1 MTVSDTEMSMSAG
14 HDETTETLVAFVTG
28 ALVGAAAALLMA
40 RMRRNRE
47 MELCSRDTDYCY
59 EGGDLFI

>member
-1 MTVSDTEMSMSAG
+1 MSG
-14 HDETTETLVAFVTG
+14 DHDETTETLVAFVTG

-40 RMRRNRE
+40 RMRRNRSID
-47 MELCSRDTDYCY
+47 LHTRDEDYCY

>member
-1 MTVSDTEMSMSAG
+1 MSHTEVNMSVG

-28 ALVGAAAALLMA
+28 ALVGAAAALLYA
-40 RMRRNRE
+40 RMRRNRSTE
-47 MELCSRDTDYCY
+47 MHAHDEEYCY

>member
-1 MTVSDTEMSMSAG
+1 MSDTEVNMSVG

-40 RMRRNRE
+40 RMRRNRSAG
-47 MELCSRDTDYCY
+47 LKSREDDYCY

>member
-1 MTVSDTEMSMSAG
+1 MADTEENMSVG

-28 ALVGAAAALLMA
+28 ALVGAAAALLYA
-40 RMRRNRE
+40 RMRRNRS
-47 MELCSRDTDYCY
+47 MDMHARDDDYCY